1 MRVLKLLFIY
11 IFILVCFVIFSLIEV
26 LAGVDLIEKKEG
38 NFIVYYSKIN
48 KTLNKVFYIHKN
60 YYSKDII
67 DVLDYFSKNV
77 DNYQDIK
84 YVYDDYR
91 GVYTIFLKGK
101 RLVSIDKRLSFLS
114 GYSSKEGLL
123 NSYLILLRNYVDLI
137 PPVFFEKNYLLALVN
152 KEYYI
157 KIANRKGVSYNVF
170 ADDNLAVSL
179 INNNLLK
186 ITPMKVGNYSLKI
199 VANNNNS
206 VFEDELI
213 IDSKIPV
220 FDVLFS
226 NYFISYSTDFNYLK
240 RVNWFDSLILPNI
253 KFNYL
258 NKVDNNDDDNDNNN
272 NFINLDYSYDF
283 KNNKLVYRIFP
294 KKQNFNKDFYYLNT
308 EKVVLN
314 FEKRDIYNPIGFD
327 YLIITNNPEKI
338 KDEGLLYENYLQADS
353 DYFIW
358 FHHLFLNNKY
368 FIIQLDNENNFK
380 VDINYYLDY
389 EISFNEIQS
398 GINASYYF
406 FDFLNNNRFI
416 RLSMSPKSSMF
427 LFCNNLKKDNI
438 LSGFAYL
445 KANNPLKIKIYAI
458 NNKYQFNKEL
468 PYLDNDNSLRST
480 GKFDKPFIQKDITFY
495 LSNQFYSLRIPIKEE
510 ELKLANFNNANNVS
524 SLNYSNYGVV
534 YKIRLNIINNTAFKQ
549 KVFLYGSSVS
559 GYTPFVF
566 LYKGNIFRADSG
578 MYKNLL
584 TFYLEPNEEINENIY
599 FLITP
604 GLFYPIE
611 LELTTNKL

>member
-240 RVNWFDSLILPNI
+240 KVNWFDSLILPNI

-258 NKVDNNDDDNDNNN
+258 NKVDNNNNDNNN
-272 NFINLDYSYDF
+272 NFIKLDYSYDF

-389 EISFNEIQS
+389 DISFNEIQS

-524 SLNYSNYGVV
+524 SLNYSNYGVL

>member
-240 RVNWFDSLILPNI
+240 KVNWFDSLILPNI

-258 NKVDNNDDDNDNNN
+258 NKVDNNNNDNNN
-272 NFINLDYSYDF
+272 NFIKLDYSYDF

-338 KDEGLLYENYLQADS
+338 KDEGLLYENYLSADS

>member
-84 YVYDDYR
+84 YVYDDYG

-101 RLVSIDKRLSFLS
+101 KLVSIDKKLSFLS

-157 KIANRKGVSYNVF
+157 KIANRKGASYNVF

-226 NYFISYSTDFNYLK
+226 NYIISYSTDLNYLK
-240 RVNWFDSLILPNI
+240 RVNWFDSLIFPNI

-258 NKVDNNDDDNDNNN
+258 NKIDNNDDDNDNNN

-524 SLNYSNYGVV
+524 SLNYSNYGVL

>member
-240 RVNWFDSLILPNI
+240 KVNWFDSLILPNI

-258 NKVDNNDDDNDNNN
+258 NKVDNNNNDNNN
-272 NFINLDYSYDF
+272 NFIKLDYSYDF

>member
-1 MRVLKLLFIY
+1 M
-11 IFILVCFVIFSLIEV
+11 
-26 LAGVDLIEKKEG
+26 
-38 NFIVYYSKIN
+38 
-48 KTLNKVFYIHKN
+48 
-60 YYSKDII
+60 
-67 DVLDYFSKNV
+67 
-77 DNYQDIK
+77 
-84 YVYDDYR
+84 
-91 GVYTIFLKGK
+91 
-101 RLVSIDKRLSFLS
+101 
-114 GYSSKEGLL
+114 
-123 NSYLILLRNYVDLI
+123 
-137 PPVFFEKNYLLALVN
+137 
-152 KEYYI
+152 
-157 KIANRKGVSYNVF
+157 SYNVF

-240 RVNWFDSLILPNI
+240 KVNWFDSLILPNI

-258 NKVDNNDDDNDNNN
+258 NKVDNNNNDNNN
-272 NFINLDYSYDF
+272 NFIKLDYSYDF

-468 PYLDNDNSLRST
+468 PYLDNDNFLRST